1 MHAACAQRA
10 SQSASSHTFVR
21 TLRLSYLLWTQFLSL
36 TQKGP
41 NGEARS
47 EPDAALFG
55 HSLRNMMV
63 WYSHPKILTLKLTT
77 LPPGYPDGFDFPLD
91 ITPNT
96 ASYFDR
102 GW

>member
-1 MHAACAQRA
+1 
-10 SQSASSHTFVR
+10 
-21 TLRLSYLLWTQFLSL
+21 
-36 TQKGP
+36 
-41 NGEARS
+41 
-47 EPDAALFG
+47 
-55 HSLRNMMV
+55 MMV

>member
-1 MHAACAQRA
+1 MQ
-10 SQSASSHTFVR
+10 FV
-21 TLRLSYLLWTQFLSL
+21 SL

-55 HSLRNMMV
+55 HALRNMMV
-63 WYSHPKILTLKLTT
+63 WYFHPKILTLKLTE
-77 LPPGYPDGFDFPLD
+77 LPPHYPEGFTFPNG

-96 ASYFDR
+96 ASYFER